1 VSVFVW
7 SMIGIAVWHFTI
19 FVPDRFAGGIIGA
32 FLAAWFGA
40 VASGFLLEGA
50 TIPNDNPAGVRHV
63 LYAMPG
69 CLLGLTGCWVLGAR
83 PRERSQPAGRAAAR
97 KIGSTPHAPSGDA
110 RVP

>member
-1 VSVFVW
+1 VSLFVW

-32 FLAAWFGA
+32 FLAAWLGA

-50 TIPNDNPAGVRHV
+50 TIPNHNPAGVRHV

-69 CLLGLTGCWVLGAR
+69 CLLGLTGCWMLGAR
-83 PRERSQPAGRAAAR
+83 GLQRAQPAGAVAAR
-97 KIGSTPHAPSGDA
+97 KFGSRPHPPSSDA
-110 RVP
+110 AAS